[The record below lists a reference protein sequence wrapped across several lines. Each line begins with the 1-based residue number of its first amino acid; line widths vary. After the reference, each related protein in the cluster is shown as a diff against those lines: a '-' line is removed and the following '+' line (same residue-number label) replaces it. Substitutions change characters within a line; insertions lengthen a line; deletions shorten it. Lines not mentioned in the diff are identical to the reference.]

1 MTQRLEWLISDGP
14 HEVFDDTTT
23 VVPTTPTSY
32 GDSMKLGDLTVA
44 QIEREVAWWN
54 RHKGNWDG
62 DIGWEMEARM
72 EAYLKTRQLQAG

>member
-32 GDSMKLGDLTVA
+32 GDSMKLGDLMVA

-72 EAYLKTRQLQAG
+72 EAYLKTRQLQAV